1 VRHTARV
8 HRDDD
13 PADDR
18 LEPIEIDADGRVLDP
33 AERAERAAREEPIHV
48 GRELVTAAWQHGR
61 ALITGSL
68 PPATDVRRGGSGGP
82 WLPAPAGDGTVAPRA
97 RGMLP
102 PTFTRLLDLH
112 PDRLTVLTD
121 WYGTATAG
129 NAPLQV
135 RALTLDAPHIVRA
148 GVWRLHGRLR
158 SPTRARAIPIE
169 LLLWAHLGS
178 WTKLRLEPERSI
190 HVGRAYFRSGHR
202 ALDRLS
208 DRLHDE
214 LGPALS

>member
-1 VRHTARV
+1 VRHAA
-8 HRDDD
+8 RDDRC
-13 PADDR
+13 DDR
-18 LEPIEIDADGRVLDP
+18 VDDLLETLVIDADGRALDP
-33 AERAERAAREEPIHV
+33 AESPARDDAVHV
-48 GRELVTAAWQHGR
+48 GRELVAAVWQHGR

-68 PPATDVRRGGSGGP
+68 PPATDARRSSSAGP
-82 WLPAPAGDGTVAPRA
+82 WLPAPLAEGTVAPRA

-102 PTFTRLLDLH
+102 PTFTRLLDVRPERLGAL
-112 PDRLTVLTD
+112 PD
-121 WYGTATAG
+121 WFTAAAAVEGST
-129 NAPLQV
+129 PLRV
-135 RALTLDAPHIVRA
+135 RGLALDPPELVRS

-202 ALDRLS
+202 ALDRLG

-214 LGPALS
+214 LGAPLS